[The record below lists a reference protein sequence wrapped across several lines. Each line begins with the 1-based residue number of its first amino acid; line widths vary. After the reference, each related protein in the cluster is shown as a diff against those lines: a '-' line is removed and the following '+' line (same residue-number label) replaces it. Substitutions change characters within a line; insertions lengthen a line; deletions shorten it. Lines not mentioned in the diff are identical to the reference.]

1 MLSEGEQKAASTVN
15 ADIGSALRDA
25 RTIAGITLEDVAR
38 RTRISKS
45 FLEFIEL
52 NQFDKLPGV
61 GYTPGFIRN
70 YCTAISVDPAPYIE
84 VFKTSLTETEAK
96 PEYKFHVQA
105 LVPKMA
111 GSVVAMIVVA
121 AALSGYVGWTLI
133 DSEEISDPVIVAQS
147 SLMPADEVAQKLG
160 EQQMALAPVASI
172 IDDSAAPIAGAPEN
186 VAEETLY
193 LEKQTAESD
202 ATIPVEMP
210 VQDDVAQAET
220 PVAIPQPL
228 LSEPKTETT
237 ATIDTNLATQSIA
250 ESQDSTIDTPVQDST
265 IDTPVAVAGAQ
276 ATSRQ
281 ISSELIIKAT
291 STSWVEIVRADGEV
305 SVSKLMR
312 SGDSLVATIGK
323 NLFLSTGN
331 AGGLTLQTSTIEP
344 FSAGNVGEILRDL
357 PLNFDAIVS
366 RRDLSTY

>member
-25 RTIAGITLEDVAR
+25 RTIAGITLEDVAN

-70 YCTAISVDPAPYIE
+70 YCKAIAVDPAPYIE
-84 VFKTSLTETEAK
+84 IFKTSLTEIEAK

-111 GSVVAMIVVA
+111 GSVVAVIVVA

-133 DSEEISDPVIVAQS
+133 DSEEITDPVIVAQS
-147 SLMPADEVAQKLG
+147 SLAPADEVAQKLG
-160 EQQMALAPVASI
+160 EQQMALAPVPSI

-193 LEKQTAESD
+193 LEEQTAESD
-202 ATIPVEMP
+202 ATIALEML
-210 VQDDVAQAET
+210 VQDDVVQAET
-220 PVAIPQPL
+220 PVAIPRPL
-228 LSEPKTETT
+228 LSKAETEKT
-237 ATIDTNLATQSIA
+237 ATIGANLAVKSIA
-250 ESQDSTIDTPVQDST
+250 ESQDSTIN
-265 IDTPVAVAGAQ
+265 TPVAAAGAQ
-276 ATSRQ
+276 ATVRQ
-281 ISSELIIKAT
+281 ISSELIIRAT

-312 SGDSLVATIGK
+312 SGDKLVATIGE

-331 AGGLTLQTSTIEP
+331 AGGLTMQTSTIEP
-344 FSAGNVGEILRDL
+344 FSAGNIGEILRDL

-366 RRDLSTY
+366 RRDLSIF

>member
-61 GYTPGFIRN
+61 GYIPGFIRN

-96 PEYKFHVQA
+96 PEYKFYVQA

-210 VQDDVAQAET
+210 VQDEVAQAET
-220 PVAIPQPL
+220 PVVIPQPL
-228 LSEPKTETT
+228 LSEAKTDTT
-237 ATIDTNLATQSIA
+237 ATIDTNLALQSIA
-250 ESQDSTIDTPVQDST
+250 ESQDSMVN
-265 IDTPVAVAGAQ
+265 TPVAAAGAQ
-276 ATSRQ
+276 ATARRL
-281 ISSELIIKAT
+281 SSELIIKAT

-331 AGGLTLQTSTIEP
+331 AGGLTLQTSTIKP

>member
-1 MLSEGEQKAASTVN
+1 MLSEGEQKAASTVT

-61 GYTPGFIRN
+61 GYIPGFIRN

-111 GSVVAMIVVA
+111 GSVVAMMVVA

-220 PVAIPQPL
+220 PVAILQPL
-228 LSEPKTETT
+228 LSEAETETT
-237 ATIDTNLATQSIA
+237 ATIDTNLPAQSIA
-250 ESQDSTIDTPVQDST
+250 ESQDSTIDKPA
-265 IDTPVAVAGAQ
+265 AVAGAQ

>member
-38 RTRISKS
+38 CTRISKS

-52 NQFDKLPGV
+52 NQFHKLPGV
-61 GYTPGFIRN
+61 GYIPGFIRN

-193 LEKQTAESD
+193 LEKQTTESD

-250 ESQDSTIDTPVQDST
+250 ESQDSMVN
-265 IDTPVAVAGAQ
+265 TPVAAAGAQ
-276 ATSRQ
+276 ATARRL
-281 ISSELIIKAT
+281 SSELIIKAT

-312 SGDSLVATIGK
+312 SGDSLVASIGK

>member
-1 MLSEGEQKAASTVN
+1 MLSEGEQKASSALN
-15 ADIGSALRDA
+15 IDIGSALRDA
-25 RTIAGITLEDVAR
+25 RTISGITLEDVAS

-52 NQFDKLPGV
+52 NQFDRLPGV

-70 YCTAISVDPAPYIE
+70 YCKVISVDPAPYIE
-84 VFKTSLTETEAK
+84 AFKTSLTEIEAK
-96 PEYKFHVQA
+96 PEYSFHVQA

-133 DSEEISDPVIVAQS
+133 GPKEISDPIIALQS
-147 SLMPADEVAQKLG
+147 PLMPADEVAQKLG
-160 EQQMALAPVASI
+160 EQPMVSATDASI
-172 IDDSAAPIAGAPEN
+172 IDDSAAPIAGAPKN
-186 VAEETLY
+186 AAEETLY
-193 LEKQTAESD
+193 LEEQTAESD
-202 ATIPVEMP
+202 TIIPVEMP
-210 VQDDVAQAET
+210 VQDDVPQAAT
-220 PVAIPQPL
+220 SVASQQPL
-228 LSEPKTETT
+228 LSEVEAETT
-237 ATIDTNLATQSIA
+237 ATIDTNLAEQSIA
-250 ESQDSTIDTPVQDST
+250 ESQDSNNNV
-265 IDTPVAVAGAQ
+265 PVAAAGAQ
-276 ATSRQ
+276 ATARQ

-331 AGGLTLQTSTIEP
+331 AGGLTLQTSTIKP

-357 PLNFDAIVS
+357 PLDFDAIVS
-366 RRDLSTY
+366 RRDVSTY

>member
-61 GYTPGFIRN
+61 GYIPGFIRN

-237 ATIDTNLATQSIA
+237 ATIDTNLPAQSIV
-250 ESQDSTIDTPVQDST
+250 ESQDSTIDK
-265 IDTPVAVAGAQ
+265 PVAVAGAQ

>member
-61 GYTPGFIRN
+61 GYIPGFIRN

-193 LEKQTAESD
+193 LEKKTAESD

-210 VQDDVAQAET
+210 VQDDVAQADA

-250 ESQDSTIDTPVQDST
+250 ESQYST

>member
-1 MLSEGEQKAASTVN
+1 
-15 ADIGSALRDA
+15 
-25 RTIAGITLEDVAR
+25 
-38 RTRISKS
+38 
-45 FLEFIEL
+45 
-52 NQFDKLPGV
+52 
-61 GYTPGFIRN
+61 
-70 YCTAISVDPAPYIE
+70 

-133 DSEEISDPVIVAQS
+133 DFEEISDPVIVAQS

-186 VAEETLY
+186 AAEETLY
-193 LEKQTAESD
+193 LENQTAESD

-250 ESQDSTIDTPVQDST
+250 ESQDST

>member
-38 RTRISKS
+38 RTRISKN

-52 NQFDKLPGV
+52 NQFDRLPGI
-61 GYTPGFIRN
+61 GYIPGFIRN

-111 GSVVAMIVVA
+111 GSVVAMMVVA

-237 ATIDTNLATQSIA
+237 ATIDTNLAAQSIA
-250 ESQDSTIDTPVQDST
+250 ESQDST

>member
-121 AALSGYVGWTLI
+121 VVLSGYVGWTLI
-133 DSEEISDPVIVAQS
+133 DFEEISDPVIVAQS

-160 EQQMALAPVASI
+160 EQQMALVPVASI

-186 VAEETLY
+186 VAKETLY
-193 LEKQTAESD
+193 LQEQTAESD

-210 VQDDVAQAET
+210 VQDEVAQAET
-220 PVAIPQPL
+220 PVVIPQPL
-228 LSEPKTETT
+228 LSEAKTDTT
-237 ATIDTNLATQSIA
+237 ATIDTNLALQSIA
-250 ESQDSTIDTPVQDST
+250 ESQDSMVN
-265 IDTPVAVAGAQ
+265 TPVAAAGAQ
-276 ATSRQ
+276 ATARRL
-281 ISSELIIKAT
+281 SSELIIKAT

>member
-1 MLSEGEQKAASTVN
+1 MLSESEQKAASAID

-25 RTIAGITLEDVAR
+25 RTIAGISLEDVSR

-61 GYTPGFIRN
+61 GYIPGFIRN
-70 YCTAISVDPAPYIE
+70 YCTAISVDPTPYIE
-84 VFKTSLTETEAK
+84 AFKASLNETDAK

-111 GSVVAMIVVA
+111 GSVVAMIAVA
-121 AALSGYVGWTLI
+121 AALSGYIGWTI
-133 DSEEISDPVIVAQS
+133 MGSNQSAEPVNVAQS
-147 SLMPADEVAQKLG
+147 SLVPADDVLQQLS
-160 EQQMALAPVASI
+160 EQESLSATVSPL
-172 IDDSAAPIAGAPEN
+172 IDSTAAPLAGAPEN
-186 VAEETLY
+186 ASEASLDSEQQTDSAVSEAVPIQDEEEIAE
-193 LEKQTAESD
+193 APAAISPSPVSD
-202 ATIPVEMP
+202 AETVESSTP
-210 VQDDVAQAET
+210 DAGSSAQPIA
-220 PVAIPQPL
+220 
-228 LSEPKTETT
+228 SR
-237 ATIDTNLATQSIA
+237 DTS
-250 ESQDSTIDTPVQDST
+250 S
-265 IDTPVAVAGAQ
+265 AGAQ
-276 ATSRQ
+276 ATARQ

-312 SGDSLVATIGK
+312 SGDSLVASIGD

-344 FSAGNVGEILRDL
+344 FAAGNVGEILRDL
-357 PLNFDAIVS
+357 PLNFDALVT

>member
-61 GYTPGFIRN
+61 GYIPGFIRN

-250 ESQDSTIDTPVQDST
+250 ESQDSTIDTPA
-265 IDTPVAVAGAQ
+265 AVAGAQ

-291 STSWVEIVRADGEV
+291 SASWVEIVRADGEV

>member
-1 MLSEGEQKAASTVN
+1 MLSDGEQKAASAVKT
-15 ADIGSALRDA
+15 DIGSALRDA

-38 RTRISKS
+38 RTRISKI

-52 NQFDKLPGV
+52 NQFDRLPGI

-70 YCTAISVDPAPYIE
+70 YCNAISVEPTPYIQA
-84 VFKTSLTETEAK
+84 FKTSLTDADAK

-121 AALSGYVGWTLI
+121 AALSGYVGWTI
-133 DSEEISDPVIVAQS
+133 MGSKQTSEPVSVAQS
-147 SLMPADEVAQKLG
+147 SLTPAGEVVKQLG
-160 EQQMALAPVASI
+160 EQQVSSAPVALLT
-172 IDDSAAPIAGAPEN
+172 DDRAAPISGAPEN
-186 VAEETLY
+186 AS
-193 LEKQTAESD
+193 EKSFNIEQQTAEAEVSL
-202 ATIPVEMP
+202 AEKEP
-210 VQDDVAQAET
+210 VQIEAAITKGPAAITQPSLRNAETLKTATLDTKMVAQPIA
-220 PVAIPQPL
+220 A
-228 LSEPKTETT
+228 SEDNN
-237 ATIDTNLATQSIA
+237 ATSRLATAS
-250 ESQDSTIDTPVQDST
+250 
-265 IDTPVAVAGAQ
+265 AQ
-276 ATSRQ
+276 ATGRQ

-291 STSWVEIVRADGEV
+291 ATSWVEIVREDGEV

-312 SGDSLVATIGK
+312 SGDSLVATIGN

-357 PLNFDAIVS
+357 PLNFDAIVT

>member
-1 MLSEGEQKAASTVN
+1 MLSEGEQNAASTVN

-25 RTIAGITLEDVAR
+25 RTIAGITLEDVAH
-38 RTRISKS
+38 RTRISRS

-61 GYTPGFIRN
+61 GYIPGFIRN
-70 YCTAISVDPAPYIE
+70 YCKAISVDPAPYIE
-84 VFKTSLTETEAK
+84 EFKTSLTETEAK
-96 PEYKFHVQA
+96 PEYKFYVQA

-121 AALSGYVGWTLI
+121 AALLGYVGWTLI
-133 DSEEISDPVIVAQS
+133 DSEEISNPVIVAQP

-172 IDDSAAPIAGAPEN
+172 IDYSAAPIAGAPEKT
-186 VAEETLY
+186 AEETLL
-193 LEKQTAESD
+193 LEEQTAESD
-202 ATIPVEMP
+202 ATIPVEMR
-210 VQDDVAQAET
+210 VQDDVAQSET
-220 PVAIPQPL
+220 PAAITQPL
-228 LSEPKTETT
+228 PSEAKTGTT
-237 ATIDTNLATQSIA
+237 AAIDTNLVAQSIS
-250 ESQDSTIDTPVQDST
+250 ESQDSTIN
-265 IDTPVAVAGAQ
+265 TPVAAAGAQ
-276 ATSRQ
+276 ATARQ
-281 ISSELIIKAT
+281 ISSELIIKAS
-291 STSWVEIVRADGEV
+291 STSWVEIVRADGKV

-312 SGDSLVATIGK
+312 SGDTLVATIGK

-344 FSAGNVGEILRDL
+344 FLAGNVGEILRDL
-357 PLNFDAIVS
+357 PLSFDAIVS

>member
-1 MLSEGEQKAASTVN
+1 MLSEGEQKAASAENV
-15 ADIGSALRDA
+15 DIGSALRDA
-25 RTIAGITLEDVAR
+25 RTIAGITLEDVSS
-38 RTRISKS
+38 RTRISKG

-70 YCTAISVDPAPYIE
+70 YCVAISVDPAPYIE
-84 VFKTSLTETEAK
+84 AFKISLTETEAK
-96 PEYKFHVQA
+96 PEYTFHVQA

-121 AALSGYVGWTLI
+121 ASLSGYVGWTLI
-133 DSEEISDPVIVAQS
+133 GPEEISDPAIVVQS

-160 EQQMALAPVASI
+160 EQPMVLAPVASM
-172 IDDSAAPIAGAPEN
+172 IDDSAAPISGAPKN
-186 VAEETLY
+186 IAEETLY
-193 LEKQTAESD
+193 LEAQTAESET
-202 ATIPVEMP
+202 TIPVEAA
-210 VQDDVAQAET
+210 VQDDVALGKT
-220 PVAIPQPL
+220 RLDIPQPL
-228 LSEPKTETT
+228 LSDAETETT
-237 ATIDTNLATQSIA
+237 VTIDANLAAKSIA
-250 ESQDSTIDTPVQDST
+250 KSQASTTNTPA
-265 IDTPVAVAGAQ
+265 VAAGAQ
-276 ATSRQ
+276 ATARQ
-281 ISSELIIKAT
+281 ISSELIIKAN

-312 SGDSLVATIGK
+312 SGDSLVATIGT

-357 PLNFDAIVS
+357 PLDFDAIVT

>member
-61 GYTPGFIRN
+61 GYIPGFIRN

-193 LEKQTAESD
+193 LENQTAESD

-237 ATIDTNLATQSIA
+237 ATIDTNLAAQSTT
-250 ESQDSTIDTPVQDST
+250 ESQDSTIN
-265 IDTPVAVAGAQ
+265 TPVAASGAQ
-276 ATSRQ
+276 ATARQ

>member
-25 RTIAGITLEDVAR
+25 RTIAGITLDDIAV

-61 GYTPGFIRN
+61 GYIPGFIRN
-70 YCTAISVDPAPYIE
+70 YCKAISVDPAPYIE
-84 VFKTSLTETEAK
+84 VFKTSLTETAAK
-96 PEYKFHVQA
+96 PEYKFYVQA

-133 DSEEISDPVIVAQS
+133 DSEEISTPVIVAQS

-160 EQQMALAPVASI
+160 EQQMALASVTSI
-172 IDDSAAPIAGAPEN
+172 IDDAAAPIASAPEN
-186 VAEETLY
+186 IAEETLY
-193 LEKQTAESD
+193 LKEQTAESD
-202 ATIPVEMP
+202 ASIPVEMP
-210 VQDDVAQAET
+210 VQNDAAQAET
-220 PVAIPQPL
+220 PGAIPQPL
-228 LSEPKTETT
+228 LSEAEKETA
-237 ATIDTNLATQSIA
+237 ATIDTNMAAQSIA
-250 ESQDSTIDTPVQDST
+250 ESQDSTFN
-265 IDTPVAVAGAQ
+265 TPVAAVGAL
-276 ATSRQ
+276 ATARQ

-291 STSWVEIVRADGEV
+291 SSSWVEIVRADGEV

-312 SGDSLVATIGK
+312 SGDSLVATIGE

-331 AGGLTLQTSTIEP
+331 AGGLMLQTSTIEP

>member
-1 MLSEGEQKAASTVN
+1 
-15 ADIGSALRDA
+15 
-25 RTIAGITLEDVAR
+25 
-38 RTRISKS
+38 
-45 FLEFIEL
+45 
-52 NQFDKLPGV
+52 
-61 GYTPGFIRN
+61 
-70 YCTAISVDPAPYIE
+70 
-84 VFKTSLTETEAK
+84 
-96 PEYKFHVQA
+96 
-105 LVPKMA
+105 MA

-133 DSEEISDPVIVAQS
+133 DSEKISDPVIVAQS

-193 LEKQTAESD
+193 LEEQTAESD

-220 PVAIPQPL
+220 PVAIPQYL
-228 LSEPKTETT
+228 LSEAKTETT
-237 ATIDTNLATQSIA
+237 ATIDTNLAAQSIA
-250 ESQDSTIDTPVQDST
+250 ESQDSTIN
-265 IDTPVAVAGAQ
+265 TPVAAAGAQ
-276 ATSRQ
+276 ATARQ

-344 FSAGNVGEILRDL
+344 FSAGKVGEILRDL

-366 RRDLSTY
+366 RRDLFTY

>member
-52 NQFDKLPGV
+52 NQFDNLPGV
-61 GYTPGFIRN
+61 GYIPGFIRN
-70 YCTAISVDPAPYIE
+70 YCKAISVDPAPYIE

-121 AALSGYVGWTLI
+121 AALAGYVGWTLI

-210 VQDDVAQAET
+210 VQDDVAQGET

-228 LSEPKTETT
+228 LSEAKTETT
-237 ATIDTNLATQSIA
+237 ATIDTNLAAQSIA
-250 ESQDSTIDTPVQDST
+250 KGQDSTTNTPL
-265 IDTPVAVAGAQ
+265 AVVGAQ

>member
-121 AALSGYVGWTLI
+121 VVLSGYVGWTLI
-133 DSEEISDPVIVAQS
+133 DFEEISDPVIVAQS

-160 EQQMALAPVASI
+160 EQQMALVPVASI

-186 VAEETLY
+186 VAKETLY
-193 LEKQTAESD
+193 LEEQTAESD

-210 VQDDVAQAET
+210 VQDEVAQAET
-220 PVAIPQPL
+220 PVVIPQPL
-228 LSEPKTETT
+228 LSEAKTDTT
-237 ATIDTNLATQSIA
+237 ATIDTNLALQSIA
-250 ESQDSTIDTPVQDST
+250 ESQDSMVN
-265 IDTPVAVAGAQ
+265 TPVAAAGAQ
-276 ATSRQ
+276 ATARRL
-281 ISSELIIKAT
+281 SSELIIKAT